1 MKANKSLRAVYITLG
16 TASLILGIVGAFLPG
31 LPTTVFIL
39 IAAYFYSKSSDR
51 LYRALIN
58 SKRFGKIIRDWEESK
73 IMPSRAKF
81 IAYIS
86 MLISSVVVLFSDI
99 DIVVRLAIVTLIALC
114 AVCVYNLRSDKM

>member
-1 MKANKSLRAVYITLG
+1 MKSKSLRAVYITLG
-16 TASLILGIVGAFLPG
+16 TASLSLGIVGAFLPG
-31 LPTTVFIL
+31 LPTTVFVL

-51 LYRALIN
+51 LYQALIS

-73 IMPSRAKF
+73 IMPCRAKF

-86 MLISSVVVLFSDI
+86 MLISSIIVLFSHI

-114 AVCVYNLRSDKM
+114 AICIYNLRSDRM